1 MKRLVSPAVDQL
13 KKLRQP
19 LTRGELLVF
28 EIFDKYLSPEWEIYI
43 QPHLNGLRPDFVLL
57 NPNSGLGIF
66 EVKDWDLDAME
77 YYTEYRHGGS
87 PKLCGIKDGKKFSL
101 QGQNPVDKI
110 QLYNKEIFDIYCP
123 RLNNNMGYVV
133 ISTGIIFPFA
143 AESRVYDLLRASLD
157 YYKKTN
163 SIYNPVSGRE
173 SILSGDIR
181 KIFPEGGRRS
191 SKYINSNLAKDL
203 RNWLIEPDFAA
214 TQRTPLEIDKNQI
227 KYVTSRT
234 PNGLRRLKGPAG
246 SGKSIVLA
254 ARAAELIGQGKYV
267 LVVTFNITLL
277 HYLMDIAVRWPNSNR
292 KTRENAVWINFHH
305 LCKRVCQIT
314 GHVEE
319 YNMIWRDF
327 FNSADEETSIAYGG
341 RLDNQKDHPDF
352 VLRQTIPEL
361 VLGIL
366 INENANKTEAFDT
379 YDAIL
384 VDEGQDFLPL
394 WWNVLRQLLR
404 PNGEMLLVADK
415 TQDVYGTATAWTDEV
430 MKGSG
435 FIGPWAEFIIS
446 YRLPPVVIKYVRE
459 FAQEYLPP
467 DKIDLPISFQD
478 ELNLFPCKL
487 KWVQTDTESAVS
499 VCVKEILT
507 MAIQVEPQILAIP
520 DIVFLTPSAKI
531 GRDVTCKLQE
541 KNVKTINT
549 FDPDSRAS
557 KRQKMGFYMGDA
569 RIKATTLHSFK
580 GWESRA
586 LVIFIGSSLDEK
598 SLALI
603 YTGLTRLKRHVDWS
617 FLTVISCVNKL
628 DVFGATWPEYEKVKE
643 NRIVKNISKS
653 PL

>member
-1 MKRLVSPAVDQL
+1 MKRFVSPPTDQL
-13 KKLRQP
+13 KQLRQP

-28 EIFDKYLSPEWEIYI
+28 EIFDKYLPPEWEIYI

-77 YYTEYRHGGS
+77 YNIEYRPGAS
-87 PKLCGIKDGKKFSL
+87 PKLCGMKDGKKFSL
-101 QGQNPVDKI
+101 QSQNPVDKI
-110 QLYNKEIFDIYCP
+110 HLYSKEIFDIYCP
-123 RLNNNMGYVV
+123 RLDNNMGYVA
-133 ISTGIIFPFA
+133 ITTGIIFPFA
-143 AESRVYDLLRASLD
+143 EEGRVYDLLSASLK
-157 YYKKTN
+157 YYKKSN
-163 SIYNPVSGRE
+163 PIYNPISGRE
-173 SILSGDIR
+173 SVLSGDIR
-181 KIFPEGGRRS
+181 KIFPGGQRRS
-191 SKYINSNLAKDL
+191 SRYINSDLAKDL

-214 TQRTPLEIDKNQI
+214 TQRTPLEIDKKQL
-227 KYVTSRT
+227 KYVTTRA
-234 PNGLRRLKGPAG
+234 PNGLRRIKGPAG

-277 HYLMDIAVRWPNSNR
+277 HYLMDMAVRWPNSNG
-292 KTRENAVWINFHH
+292 KTRDNVVWINFHH
-305 LCKRVCQIT
+305 LCKRICLAT
-314 GHVEE
+314 GHEEE
-319 YNMIWRDF
+319 YNRIWREYFKD
-327 FNSADEETSIAYGG
+327 NDEEADMTYYDMK
-341 RLDNQKDHPDF
+341 DNKRDHPDY
-352 VLRQTIPEL
+352 LLKQTIPEL
-361 VLGIL
+361 ALRIL
-366 INENANKTEAFDT
+366 KNDSANKTEAFDT

-384 VDEGQDFLPL
+384 VDEGQDFMPL

-404 PNGEMLLVADK
+404 PNGEMLLVVDK
-415 TQDVYGTATAWTDEV
+415 TQDVYGRATAWTDEV

-435 FIGPWAEFIIS
+435 LVGAWGELKIS
-446 YRLPPVVIKYVRE
+446 YRLPPVVIKYIRD
-459 FAQEYLPP
+459 FAQEYMPP
-467 DKIDLPISFQD
+467 DKIDLPISLQN

-487 KWVQTDTESAVS
+487 KWVQTDFECAVS

-507 MAIQVEPQILAIP
+507 MAIQAEPHLLAIP

-531 GRDVTCKLQE
+531 GREVTCMLQE
-541 KNVKTINT
+541 KNVKTVNT
-549 FDPDSRAS
+549 YAADSRAA

-586 LVIFIGSSLDEK
+586 LVIFIGSSSDEK

-617 FLTVISCVNKL
+617 FLTVISCANKL
-628 DVFGATWPEYEKVKE
+628 NVFGTTWPEYEKIEK
-643 NRIVKNISKS
+643 NRIVTTISTS